1 MNDKKVLTQEEID
14 DLLQVMVSSGA
25 EIEPFP
31 VDESNPAKLE
41 LRQVRKKLQRKKL
54 PIIVL
59 YKNSN

>member
-1 MNDKKVLTQEEID
+1 MDNKKVLTQEEID

-31 VDESNPAKLE
+31 VDGSNTGTLE
-41 LRQVRKKLQRKKL
+41 LLQVKKKLQRKKL

-59 YKNSN
+59 YKKSN